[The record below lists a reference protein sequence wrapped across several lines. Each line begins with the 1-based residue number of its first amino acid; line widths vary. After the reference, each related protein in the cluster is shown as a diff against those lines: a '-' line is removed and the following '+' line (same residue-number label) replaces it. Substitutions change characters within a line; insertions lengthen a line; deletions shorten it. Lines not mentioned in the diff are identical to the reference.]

1 MKSKIFLIIMIILFA
16 VSCAKNNP
24 ANPVQNTNN
33 VTKNTEDN
41 SNSGSTDNNLDN
53 TSSDNNGNS
62 GENES
67 TEPNNHGNSNDNET
81 VGGDNNID
89 SKPNEPPIGILDGIV
104 EYGGKAQLTT
114 KGLDG
119 VPLTGP
125 EDIQIYVDIYQ
136 EEKIA
141 SVHIRNIF
149 HFDNIQLD
157 NEKHTYYTI
166 DDRGDYTLTMKV
178 GDDSITD
185 FNIII
190 LFKGENYRYYITA
203 EKLEKIRRN

>member
-1 MKSKIFLIIMIILFA
+1 MKAKIFLIIMIILFA

-41 SNSGSTDNNLDN
+41 SNSGSTDNNSDN
-53 TSSDNNGNS
+53 TSSNNNDNS
-62 GENES
+62 SENET
-67 TEPNNHGNSNDNET
+67 TEVN
-81 VGGDNNID
+81 NNID
-89 SKPNEPPIGILDGIV
+89 SNPNEPPIGILDGIV
-104 EYGGKAQLTT
+104 EYGGKAQLST

-157 NEKHTYYTI
+157 NAKHTYYTI

-178 GDDSITD
+178 EDDSITD